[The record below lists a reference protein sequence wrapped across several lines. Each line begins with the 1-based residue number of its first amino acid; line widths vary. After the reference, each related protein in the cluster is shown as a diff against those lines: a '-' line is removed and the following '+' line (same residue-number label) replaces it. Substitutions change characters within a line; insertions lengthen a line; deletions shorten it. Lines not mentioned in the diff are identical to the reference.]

1 MSKVQI
7 QGIYAAAV
15 PEDRPSDLPKRHAAY
30 GKAWGMGLDLSTLP
44 PNTLNPYVKIVV
56 KRRL

>member
-15 PEDRPSDLPKRHAAY
+15 PKGWPADLPKGFGTY
-30 GKAWGMGLDLSTLP
+30 GKEGRLVPMLKFGD
-44 PNTLNPYVKIVV
+44 VK
-56 KRRL
+56 